1 MRGLTMPFTLLKKI
15 RHEKKVETALN
26 EYFSLINSYIP
37 VFTTFQGGLYEMELT
52 RAAIH
57 SFATHCSKLKPEV
70 VGSEGRRLDSVL
82 KNQPNSLMDTKK
94 YLYRLAT
101 CYMTDN
107 NAIIAPVLSRGEIA
121 GYYPMAVS
129 KIQLVEYGG
138 EIFVRYDMGNG
149 EYFAVELEKCGIM
162 NQFQYTNELWGESN
176 RCLQPTLDL
185 INTQNEGII
194 NGIKNSA
201 AIRFIARLAMT
212 LKDKDI
218 KAEQNRLREVNLS
231 PDNNGGVM
239 LLDQKYSEIKQI
251 DSRPY
256 IVNAGQMEH
265 IRENVFTYFGTNE
278 YILQNKYTPDQW
290 NAYYEGKIE
299 PFALEAG
306 LVHTNMTFSDRAKA
320 FGNQIFFSSNR
331 LQYASITD
339 KINFIVQMGDR
350 GRTSINED
358 REVFNL
364 PPIEGGDEHFI
375 RGEYKPINSYE
386 EGGNDNAA
394 QQEPTVQV
402 NADPDTGSGQG
413 APDTIDP
420 LR

>member
-1 MRGLTMPFTLLKKI
+1 MFSFLKNRK
-15 RHEKKVETALN
+15 HEKKVETALN
-26 EYFSLINSYIP
+26 DYFSLINSYIP
-37 VFTTFQGGLYEMELT
+37 VFTTFQGGIYEMELT

-57 SFATHCSKLKPEV
+57 CFATHCSKLKPEV
-70 VGSEGRRLDSVL
+70 VGSSAKRLDPIL
-82 KNQPNSLMDTKK
+82 QKQPNAIMDTKK

-101 CYMTDN
+101 AYMTDN
-107 NAIIAPVLSRGEIA
+107 NAVIAPIYQRGEIS
-121 GYYPMAVS
+121 GFYPCVVG
-129 KIQLVEYGG
+129 KIQLVEYKN
-138 EIFVRYDMGNG
+138 EIYIRYDMGNG
-149 EYFAVELEKCGIM
+149 EYFACELSKCGRM
-162 NQFQYTNELWGESN
+162 TQFQYTNELWGESN

-201 AIRFIARLAMT
+201 AIRFLARLSMT
-212 LKDKDI
+212 LKAKDI
-218 KAEQNRLREVNLS
+218 KDEQERLREINLS
-231 PDNNGGVM
+231 PENNGGVM
-239 LLDQKYSEIKQI
+239 LLDQKYADVKQI

-256 IVNAGQMEH
+256 IINPGQMDH

-278 YILQNKYTPDQW
+278 FILQNKYTPDQW

-306 LVHTNMTFSDRAKA
+306 LVHTNMAFTEREKA

-364 PPIEGGDEHFI
+364 PPIEGGDAHFI
-375 RGEYKPINSYE
+375 RGEYKTITSYE
-386 EGGNDNAA
+386 GVEGNGNGNDDN
-394 QQEPTVQV
+394 QEAGQTVQS
-402 NADPDTGSGQG
+402 NEPDEDGDGSTAD
-413 APDTIDP
+413 
-420 LR
+420 